1 MVGFWV
7 FSCSEVIYGSKE
19 AIQEIPIRLTALLK
33 ILATKQSEI
42 HLRMLHTIP
51 GMFSVHLSSTFILCC
66 SSATTPGVPW
76 GASLRWFHSKLEG
89 PEGPA
94 LRVLRWSVPSWRGSS
109 NSLRAISNSSSC
121 SCVSLSHLFQA
132 NHHRGRGTESQRA
145 ECDVH

>member
-1 MVGFWV
+1 MLVLKLLHCPCCWSLSGGFVSPHSTPFVRFGKLPVSVWGFFLPWKAV
-7 FSCSEVIYGSKE
+7 DE
-19 AIQEIPIRLTALLK
+19 AK
-33 ILATKQSEI
+33 
-42 HLRMLHTIP
+42 
-51 GMFSVHLSSTFILCC
+51 MFCTSFIWCC

-89 PEGPA
+89 GAA
-94 LRVLRWSVPSWRGSS
+94 LRVLRWAVPSWRGSN